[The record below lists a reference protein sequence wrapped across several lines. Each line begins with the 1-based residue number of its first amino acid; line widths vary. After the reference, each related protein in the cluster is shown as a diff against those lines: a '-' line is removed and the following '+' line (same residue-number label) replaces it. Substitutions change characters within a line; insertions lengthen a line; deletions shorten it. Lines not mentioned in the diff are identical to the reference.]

1 MQDRRSFGVG
11 GYVFVGFLVV
21 AILAWI
27 TYGSLEGVLGMLA
40 YLLAG
45 FLGVFP
51 WLIPYAGI
59 PLGLLD
65 LFGVF
70 GLGMYDAT
78 LRIAHLEPSWLSA
91 LWYALIAVL
100 GTVVGLVASIRIA
113 QAALRE
119 RPRPRN
125 LALVNCHIIDGNRD
139 SQIIGD
145 GVILI
150 RNVVAEDEVP
160 GRIAAV
166 GRAGEVAVPPG
177 YETIDLAGQY
187 VLPGFINAH
196 CHLTGS
202 GKPMALFR
210 LASENEDLAGRIVG
224 WLTTPLGKPLVL
236 GMMAANARNALHAG
250 VTTLRSMGDLAY
262 LDVKLRKKIDR
273 GEIVGPRLLVAG
285 QAILPTGGHGG
296 YVGVTADSPAEIK
309 RLVRANV
316 RQEVDWIKIISTGG
330 VMDARQVGEA
340 GQPQMTVEEIET
352 ACTLA
357 HRAGVMVATHCEST
371 KGIEEALAGGVD
383 TIEHGA
389 AITDDLMPLFER
401 NPKAWRG
408 YTALVPTV
416 SAVMGLATLPL
427 KTTQISQMSYENAHI
442 VGQEMIWGL
451 QRAYAEGIP
460 IAMGTDASVPYV
472 PHYEFWKELK
482 YYIHYTGM
490 APQQA
495 IFIATK
501 GTAQVLGIDVE
512 TGSIEKGKS
521 ADLQVVAANP
531 LERIEHL
538 ADVTKVVVRGILL
551 DEPRVK
557 RIKTLDETPVTEMFE
572 VADAPD

>member
-1 MQDRRSFGVG
+1 MQDKGSLGVG
-11 GYVFVGFLVV
+11 GTLFVVVLLVT
-21 AILAWI
+21 ILAWI
-27 TYGSLEGVLGMLA
+27 TYGSLAGVLGMLA
-40 YLLAG
+40 YLLVG
-45 FLGVFP
+45 LLGVFP
-51 WLIPYAGI
+51 WLIPYVGI

-65 LFGVF
+65 LLGVL
-70 GLGMYDAT
+70 GVGMYQAT

-91 LWYALIAVL
+91 LWYGVVVVL
-100 GTVVGLVASIRIA
+100 GSAIGLVTSIRIA
-113 QAALRE
+113 QAALRK
-119 RPRPRN
+119 RPKPRN
-125 LALVNCHIIDGNRD
+125 LALVNCHVIDGYRD
-139 SQIIGD
+139 SQIIRD

-150 RNVVAEDEVP
+150 KNVTAEDEVP

-166 GRAGEVAVPPG
+166 GRAGDLAVPPG
-177 YETIDLAGQY
+177 YDTIDLGGQY

-210 LASENEDLAGRIVG
+210 LVSENEELAQKIVG
-224 WLTTPLGKPLVL
+224 WLTTPLGKRLVL
-236 GMMAANARNALHAG
+236 RMMAANARNALHAG
-250 VTTLRSMGDLAY
+250 VTTLRSMGDLAF
-262 LDVKLRKKIDR
+262 LDVKLRKQIDK
-273 GEIVGPRLLVAG
+273 GELLGPRLLVAG
-285 QAILPTGGHGG
+285 QAVLPTGGHGA
-296 YVGVTADSPAEIK
+296 YVGIAADSPAEIK
-309 RLVRANV
+309 RLVRANI

-371 KGIEEALAGGVD
+371 KGMEEALAGGVD

-389 AITDDLMPLFER
+389 RISDDLLPLFKD
-401 NPKAWRG
+401 NPKALRG

-427 KTTQISQMSYENAHI
+427 ETTQISEMSYENAHI
-442 VGQEMIWGL
+442 VGREMIWGL

-482 YYIHYTGM
+482 YYLHYTGM
-490 APQQA
+490 TPQEA
-495 IFIATK
+495 ISFATR
-501 GTAQVLGIDVE
+501 GTAQVLGIDDE
-512 TGSIEKGKS
+512 TGSIEEGRS
-521 ADLQVVAANP
+521 ADLQVVAGNP
-531 LERIEHL
+531 LEEIEHL
-538 ADVTKVVVRGILL
+538 ARVTTVVIRGTLI

-557 RIKTLDETPVTEMFE
+557 RVKALDETPVTEVLE
-572 VADAPD
+572 VADAQD